1 VITMLSNIR
10 RIVTT
15 VNVSLVV
22 APMLAL
28 LLGAAPV
35 SAQNPA
41 PEYTFV
47 VASGFLCDSGNC
59 PAVARSERRD
69 TYEFTGAGTFNAQT
83 KAVSAAGTFAHKIP
97 NGTVVETGVW
107 TSNQLISFDSYGAA
121 PNALR
126 QRGIAAGVPGFRPNL
141 SPMSVNP
148 LPIGGLALFRI
159 RLLPASGMPM
169 SAVLQVNCALGDAP
183 RDRSADGIR
192 LKLEKSPAEFSE
204 ELGGSVMFLA
214 MPPQPPTPG
223 KVKQHEPGPDGTQ
236 PPNN

>member
-1 VITMLSNIR
+1 MTMLGIIR

-22 APMLAL
+22 APILAL

-107 TSNQLISFDSYGAA
+107 TSKQLISFEAYGAA

-126 QRGIAAGVPGFRPNL
+126 QRGI
-141 SPMSVNP
+141 
-148 LPIGGLALFRI
+148 
-159 RLLPASGMPM
+159 
-169 SAVLQVNCALGDAP
+169 
-183 RDRSADGIR
+183 
-192 LKLEKSPAEFSE
+192 
-204 ELGGSVMFLA
+204 
-214 MPPQPPTPG
+214 
-223 KVKQHEPGPDGTQ
+223 
-236 PPNN
+236 